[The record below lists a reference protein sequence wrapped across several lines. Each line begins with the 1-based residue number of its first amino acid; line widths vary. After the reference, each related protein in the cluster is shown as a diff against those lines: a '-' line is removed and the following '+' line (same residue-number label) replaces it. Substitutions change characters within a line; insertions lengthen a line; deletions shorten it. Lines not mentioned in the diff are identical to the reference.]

1 MSALFWTLAGVAFL
15 LLVLY
20 FLFCA
25 LLVNKFLRRKPDD
38 PEAFLRRMERG
49 PNARYFKI
57 IRDSLGWF
65 PAQPAEDVYVESM
78 DGLTLHGRYLSREH
92 PRGTMLL
99 VHGFHGSGNC
109 DFSCVL
115 QTYYD
120 MGFDLLVIDQR
131 SHLGSQGTFLTMG
144 VLERYDVRS
153 WCLWLL
159 ERFGEQHPVVLDG
172 ISMGGATVLM
182 SAGLELPEN
191 VKGIL
196 ADCPY
201 TTPKAI
207 IRKVAKDM
215 GIPPALIYPFVRLGG
230 LLFAGGI
237 DPADASAL
245 VGVEGATVPITVIH
259 GEADAFVPADMSREI
274 KKANPAIDLQLF
286 PGAHH
291 GISYMKDKPRYLSLV
306 TDFAL
311 KCLK

>member
-131 SHLGSQGTFLTMG
+131 SHLGSQGTFLTWACWSGMM
-144 VLERYDVRS
+144 
-153 WCLWLL
+153 C
-159 ERFGEQHPVVLDG
+159 
-172 ISMGGATVLM
+172 A
-182 SAGLELPEN
+182 
-191 VKGIL
+191 
-196 ADCPY
+196 
-201 TTPKAI
+201 
-207 IRKVAKDM
+207 
-215 GIPPALIYPFVRLGG
+215 
-230 LLFAGGI
+230 
-237 DPADASAL
+237 
-245 VGVEGATVPITVIH
+245 
-259 GEADAFVPADMSREI
+259 
-274 KKANPAIDLQLF
+274 
-286 PGAHH
+286 PGAF
-291 GISYMKDKPRYLSLV
+291 GCWSGLANSTRWCWTAFPW
-306 TDFAL
+306 AAPP
-311 KCLK
+311 C